1 MKKKDLKELFAKSDW
16 NDETII
22 QADNVISK
30 IAKDYLG
37 LDIYPNHFE
46 ITSSEQMLDAY
57 SLIGLPLSYN
67 HWKFGKD
74 FVVNTNNYKIGR
86 ASCRERV

>member
-1 MKKKDLKELFAKSDW
+1 MKKKDIKDLFAKSDW

-22 QADNVISK
+22 QADIVVSK

-37 LDIYPNHFE
+37 LDIYPNQFE

-67 HWKFGKD
+67 HWKFGK
-74 FVVNTNNYKIGR
+74 IL
-86 ASCRERV
+86 